1 MAQFEKKKGSVE
13 TGKCGS
19 GGGSTIASKLQDQLI
34 ESSLSKIRHKLIVMS
49 GKGGVGKSS
58 IAANIAV
65 GLAKRGYRTGLMD
78 VDLHGPSIA
87 RIMGVEGLLEITP
100 DNFAIPKSIDGLKV
114 VSMQSLLNKED
125 QDKAVIWRGPAKTGV
140 IRQFIGDVQW
150 GELDYLV
157 IDSPPG
163 TGDEPLSV
171 AQCVPD
177 AQAIIVTTPQDVALL
192 DVRKSINFCKIVN
205 LKIFGLLEN
214 MGPFTCPCCGK
225 TIELFRC
232 GGGQRTAKQMAV
244 PFLGTIPF
252 DAAVVK
258 ACDTGLPVM
267 SHDDQGEFS
276 KALAGVVDQ
285 IEKRLP
291 VEERNSTV

>member
-1 MAQFEKKKGSVE
+1 MAKIEIKKDSGG

-19 GGGSTIASKLQDQLI
+19 GGGSDIASKLQDQII
-34 ESSLSKIRHKLIVMS
+34 ESSLSKIKHKLIVMS

-65 GLAKRGYRTGLMD
+65 GLSKKGYKTGLMD

-87 RIMGVEGLLEITP
+87 GIMGVEGLLEITP
-100 DNFAIPKSIDGLKV
+100 DKFAIPKSVNGLKV
-114 VSMQSLLNKED
+114 VSMQSLLHKED
-125 QDKAVIWRGPAKTGV
+125 RDKAVIWRGPAKTGV

-150 GELDYLV
+150 GELDFLI

-171 AQCVPD
+171 AQSVPD
-177 AQAIIVTTPQDVALL
+177 AQAIIVTTPQDVALS
-192 DVRKSINFCKIVN
+192 DVRKSINFCRVVN

-214 MGPFTCPCCGK
+214 MGPFVCPCCGK
-225 TIELFRC
+225 TIELFSC
-232 GGGQRTAKQMAV
+232 GGGERTARQMDI

-252 DAAVVK
+252 DSTVVK
-258 ACDTGLPVM
+258 ACDMGTPVLGQD
-267 SHDDQGEFS
+267 SKGEFS
-276 KALAGVVDQ
+276 KSLNEIVNL
-285 IEKRLP
+285 IEKRLI
-291 VEERNSTV
+291 V

>member
-1 MAQFEKKKGSVE
+1 MATPKKDKDSGGTS
-13 TGKCGS
+13 KCGS
-19 GGGSTIASKLQDQLI
+19 GGSTGIASRFQDKMI
-34 ESSLSKIRHKLIVMS
+34 ESSLSKIKFKLIVMS

-65 GLAKRGYRTGLMD
+65 GLSRRGHKTGLMD

-87 RIMGVEGLLEITP
+87 GMMGVEGLLEITP
-100 DNFAIPKSIDGLKV
+100 DKFAIPKSVNGLKV

-125 QDKAVIWRGPAKTGV
+125 RDKAVIWRGPAKTGV
-140 IRQFIGDVQW
+140 IRQFIGDVHW
-150 GELDYLV
+150 GELDYLI

-171 AQCVPD
+171 AQSVPD
-177 AQAIIVTTPQDVALL
+177 AQAIIVTTPQDVALS

-205 LKIFGLLEN
+205 LRIFGLVEN
-214 MGPFTCPCCGK
+214 MGPFVCPCCGK

-232 GGGQRTAKQMAV
+232 GGGEKTAKEMSI

-252 DAAVVK
+252 DSSVVK
-258 ACDTGLPVM
+258 ACDMGAPVLG
-267 SHDDQGEFS
+267 HDTKGEFS
-276 KALAGVVDQ
+276 KSLSKVIDA
-285 IEKRLP
+285 IEKRLA
-291 VEERNSTV
+291 V

>member
-1 MAQFEKKKGSVE
+1 MEIKMATIKKKKDSSG

-19 GGGSTIASKLQDQLI
+19 GSSGIASKLQDQMI
-34 ESSLSKIRHKLIVMS
+34 ESSLSRIKYKLIVMS

-65 GLAKRGYRTGLMD
+65 GLSKKGYKTGLMD

-87 RIMGVEGLLEITP
+87 GIMGVEGLLEITP
-100 DNFAIPKSIDGLKV
+100 DKFAIPKLVNGLKV

-125 QDKAVIWRGPAKTGV
+125 RDKAVIWRGPAKTGV

-150 GELDYLV
+150 GELDYLI

-171 AQCVPD
+171 AQSVPD
-177 AQAIIVTTPQDVALL
+177 AQAIIVTTPQDVALS

-214 MGPFTCPCCGK
+214 MGPFVCPCCGK

-232 GGGQRTAKQMAV
+232 GGGERTASQMAI

-252 DAAVVK
+252 DSSVVK
-258 ACDTGLPVM
+258 ACDMGTPMLGRETEG
-267 SHDDQGEFS
+267 DFS
-276 KALAGVVDQ
+276 KFLGKVIDL
-285 IEKRLP
+285 IEKRL
-291 VEERNSTV
+291 VV

>member
-1 MAQFEKKKGSVE
+1 MATFEEKKGSGG
-13 TGKCGS
+13 TGSCGA
-19 GGGSTIASKLQDQLI
+19 GGGSGMASKFQDQMI
-34 ESSLSKIRHKLIVMS
+34 ESSLSKIKHKLIVMS

-65 GLAKRGYRTGLMD
+65 GLSQKGYKTGLMD

-87 RIMGVEGLLEITP
+87 GIMGVEGLLEITP
-100 DNFAIPKSIDGLKV
+100 DKFAIPKLVNGLKV
-114 VSMQSLLNKED
+114 VSMQSLLHKED
-125 QDKAVIWRGPAKTGV
+125 RDKAVIWRGPAKTGV

-150 GELDYLV
+150 GELDFLI

-171 AQCVPD
+171 AQSVTD
-177 AQAIIVTTPQDVALL
+177 AQAIIVTTPQDVALS

-214 MGPFTCPCCGK
+214 MGPFVCPCCGK
-225 TIELFRC
+225 TIELFKC
-232 GGGQRTAKQMAV
+232 GGGERTAMQMGI

-252 DAAVVK
+252 DSSVVK
-258 ACDTGLPVM
+258 ACDMGTPVM
-267 SHDDQGEFS
+267 GQDSKGEFS
-276 KALAGVVDQ
+276 KSLDEIVNL
-285 IEKRLP
+285 IEKRLA
-291 VEERNSTV
+291 V